1 MELPIQVYVND
12 EPRDVLSLECARIA
26 DLETLWLRF
35 EPSDDG
41 SRFGPSMY
49 ATDRDYLAGAYHL
62 RVNEYGYRSPGSYR
76 AREIEL
82 KYANGATVL
91 APVRDTIVAKV
102 FEVPPPAEPVPAF
115 TVR

>member
-1 MELPIQVYVND
+1 MELPVQVYVND
-12 EPRDVLSLECARIA
+12 EPRDVLSLECERIA
-26 DLETLWLRF
+26 NLETLWLRF
-35 EPSDDG
+35 GPSDDS

-62 RVNEYGYRSPGSYR
+62 RVNEYGLRTPGSYR

-91 APVRDTIVAKV
+91 APVRDAIVAKV
-102 FEVPPPAEPVPAF
+102 LEVQPPAEPAPVF
-115 TVR
+115 TAR